1 MLSISKNLR
10 VLSSA
15 LSSLS
20 QTSRLFSAT
29 AGTFF
34 EAPEIKNG
42 VAVLRLNGP
51 EKMNTINQG
60 MQAEIE
66 QLWQEHVANS
76 NDVKAVVFISSKPDN
91 FIAGAD
97 INMLRTIQDPEELR
111 QTVMRGHEM
120 FAKVRA
126 KGIPLV
132 SAINGA
138 CLGGGLEWAMYCDY
152 RVATTSSKTKLGL
165 PEVMLGIMPGFG
177 GTYHLPQLV
186 GIQSAL
192 DMMLT
197 GRQIDAKR
205 AKRMGLVDLV
215 VDPPV
220 LEEVAIRQALELAQ
234 KPRRSP
240 PKPKLNL
247 VGRILESTSFTKR
260 ILFNQARKMTA
271 KQAKDHYVAPY
282 KILDMVEDSQ
292 VNGLTRDQHFRK
304 ECDIFVELT
313 RTPQSRALMG
323 LFEGQTQAKKP
334 LPGFENTPKPND
346 HTVAVLGGGL
356 MGAGIAEVTCTK
368 GKHVLI
374 KDMKKEN
381 AYKAVAGIETSLS
394 KKVKRKRMT
403 QHQFNLA
410 SANLTP
416 LYEDLGSW
424 ERHMRQA
431 NIIVEA
437 VFENLEVKQNLIRS
451 IEPVFEGVTDFP
463 IFATNTSALPIR
475 DIAQASTHPDKVV
488 GLHYFSPVPMMPLVE
503 IIPHE
508 GTSQETLNRVL
519 ALAVA
524 QGKTPILVKD
534 VPGFYVNRCLA
545 PMMMETQA
553 VVREG
558 HDIQTIDKLMVQ
570 HGLPVGPLTLGDEV
584 GLDVAFSMATFM
596 KEKGGLGVRMDG
608 DISLMQQMV
617 EQMNAK
623 GRKTGKGFYL
633 YEDESKSKKSK
644 KSKTKTLN
652 PEV

>member
-1 MLSISKNLR
+1 
-10 VLSSA
+10 
-15 LSSLS
+15 
-20 QTSRLFSAT
+20 
-29 AGTFF
+29 
-34 EAPEIKNG
+34 
-42 VAVLRLNGP
+42 
-51 EKMNTINQG
+51 
-60 MQAEIE
+60 
-66 QLWQEHVANS
+66 
-76 NDVKAVVFISSKPDN
+76 
-91 FIAGAD
+91 
-97 INMLRTIQDPEELR
+97 
-111 QTVMRGHEM
+111 
-120 FAKVRA
+120 
-126 KGIPLV
+126 
-132 SAINGA
+132 
-138 CLGGGLEWAMYCDY
+138 
-152 RVATTSSKTKLGL
+152 
-165 PEVMLGIMPGFG
+165 
-177 GTYHLPQLV
+177 
-186 GIQSAL
+186 
-192 DMMLT
+192 
-197 GRQIDAKR
+197 
-205 AKRMGLVDLV
+205 
-215 VDPPV
+215 
-220 LEEVAIRQALELAQ
+220 
-234 KPRRSP
+234 
-240 PKPKLNL
+240 
-247 VGRILESTSFTKR
+247 
-260 ILFNQARKMTA
+260 
-271 KQAKDHYVAPY
+271 
-282 KILDMVEDSQ
+282 
-292 VNGLTRDQHFRK
+292 
-304 ECDIFVELT
+304 
-313 RTPQSRALMG
+313 
-323 LFEGQTQAKKP
+323 
-334 LPGFENTPKPND
+334 
-346 HTVAVLGGGL
+346 

-617 EQMNAK
+617 EQMDSK

-652 PEV
+652 PEVQAVLRSQTPSSPSTNQADIQDRILGKFVNEAIHCLQDEIVSSPLQGDVGAVFGVGFPPFKGGPFRMIDEIGSRTYCDRLLALRDQYGEQFEPAPLLQDMAKENKKFHS